1 MSERPA
7 REEPT
12 PADLLEPQV
21 RQALSHPLRRQ
32 IIRALNVGS
41 AHTTTD
47 LREVLPAENLSSLHY
62 HVLVLE
68 QAGVIQGSDLWNSV
82 DAPVR
87 SYVTEVAGDAA
98 VASLLK
104 ATQQLDD
111 VAGSAGAPPAD
122 RN

>member
-12 PADLLEPQV
+12 PADLLEPKV

-32 IIRALNVGS
+32 IVRVLNDGS
-41 AHTTTD
+41 AQTTSD
-47 LREVLPAENLSSLHY
+47 LRGTVPAENLGVLHY

-68 QAGVIQGSDLWNSV
+68 QAGVIRGSDLWNDV
-82 DAPVR
+82 EAPTR
-87 SYVTEVAGDAA
+87 SYVTEVAADAT

-104 ATQQLDD
+104 ATQPLDD
-111 VAGSAGAPPAD
+111 PA
-122 RN
+122 

>member
-1 MSERPA
+1 M
-7 REEPT
+7 
-12 PADLLEPQV
+12 

-32 IIRALNVGS
+32 IIRALNAGS
-41 AHTTTD
+41 AHTAGD
-47 LREVLPAENLSSLHY
+47 LREVLPAESLGSLHY
-62 HVLVLE
+62 HMLVLE

-82 DAPVR
+82 DAPTR
-87 SYVTEVAGDAA
+87 SYVTEVASDAT

-111 VAGSAGAPPAD
+111 VAGSAKAPPAD

>member
-7 REEPT
+7 KEEPT

-32 IIRALNVGS
+32 IVRTLNGGS
-41 AHTTTD
+41 AQTTGE
-47 LREVLPAENLSSLHY
+47 LRETVPAESLGALHY

-68 QAGVIQGSDLWNSV
+68 QAGVVRGSDLWNDV
-82 DAPVR
+82 DAPTR
-87 SYVTEVAGDAA
+87 SYVTEVSKDAA

-104 ATQQLDD
+104 ATQPLDEVPD
-111 VAGSAGAPPAD
+111 S
-122 RN
+122 

>member
-7 REEPT
+7 KEEPT

-32 IIRALNVGS
+32 IVRTLNGGS
-41 AHTTTD
+41 ARTTGE
-47 LREVLPAENLSSLHY
+47 LRELVPVERLGALHY

-68 QAGVIQGSDLWNSV
+68 QAGVISGSDPWSRV
-82 DAPVR
+82 EAPTR

-98 VASLLK
+98 VASLLE
-104 ATQQLDD
+104 ATQHLDD
-111 VAGSAGAPPAD
+111 SA
-122 RN
+122 